1 MLATLRQ
8 RNFALLWFGGLISFA
23 GDWALIIALPV
34 FVYDLT
40 GSTLATGVMFIAQSL
55 PRLLFGPLAGVL
67 VDRWDRKRTLVAAN
81 LAQAAVL
88 PLLLLVQSVDML
100 WLLYLVAFVQTS
112 VSLFVHPAESSLVPR
127 LVGEERLL
135 PANSLLAFNWEL
147 TRLVAPPLGGLLMG
161 TLGLTSIVLLDSIS
175 FLLAAILL
183 ALIAIPPAM
192 RPDKHAD
199 QQPAGIAAVWEEL
212 VAGLRYARY
221 DRLVSAL
228 FIIAGTSMI
237 SEGIGNVL
245 GFPWLKEALHGG
257 ALERGW
263 LASAQAVGG
272 LLGGLAIGH
281 VARRIQPV
289 ALMTG
294 SGVILGAASLA
305 LINIAA
311 LPIPPALVMPLA
323 LVLKAAQGAPIIGFY
338 VSLETLLQKSVPD
351 RFRGRIF
358 GAYGAACALAMLA
371 GQAIASFMGDRL
383 GVVTVMNGVGIL
395 FLAAGLLAL
404 ALLRGKGIAQ
414 GSVSPAHVA
423 ATADPA

>member
-23 GDWALIIALPV
+23 GDWALIIAMPV

-40 GSTLATGVMFIAQSL
+40 GSTLATGAMFIAQTL

-67 VDRWDRKRTLVAAN
+67 VDRWDRKRTLVAVN
-81 LAQAAVL
+81 LASAAVL
-88 PLLLLVQSVDML
+88 PLLLLVQSADML

-112 VSLFVHPAESSLVPR
+112 VSLFVHPAESALVPQ
-127 LVGEERLL
+127 LVGEDRLL
-135 PANSLLAFNWEL
+135 SANSLLAFNWEL

-161 TLGLTSIVLLDSIS
+161 TLGLTSIVLFDTIS

-183 ALIAIPPAM
+183 ALIAMPPA
-192 RPDKHAD
+192 A
-199 QQPAGIAAVWEEL
+199 QPAKPADRGPTGIAAVWDEL
-212 VAGLRYARY
+212 VAGLRYARH
-221 DRLVSAL
+221 DRLISAL
-228 FIIAGTSMI
+228 FIIVGTSMI

-272 LLGGLAIGH
+272 LLGGLAIGR

-305 LINIAA
+305 LVNINS
-311 LPIPPALVMPLA
+311 LPVPPALVMPLA
-323 LVLKAAQGAPIIGFY
+323 LALKAAQGAPIIGFY
-338 VSLETLLQKSVPD
+338 VSLETLLQQSAPD

-358 GAYGAACALAMLA
+358 GAYGAACALAMLV
-371 GQAIASFMGDRL
+371 GQVIASFLGDRL
-383 GVVTVMNGVGIL
+383 GVVVVMNGVGAL
-395 FLAAGLLAL
+395 FLASGLLAL
-404 ALLRGKGIAQ
+404 ALLRGQGITQ
-414 GSVSPAHVA
+414 ISVSPTQVA
-423 ATADPA
+423 ASADPA

>member
-40 GSTLATGVMFIAQSL
+40 GSTLATGAMFIAQTL

-67 VDRWDRKRTLVAAN
+67 VDRWDRKRTLVVVN
-81 LAQAAVL
+81 LAQAVVL
-88 PLLLLVQSVDML
+88 PLLLLVQSADML
-100 WLLYLVAFVQTS
+100 WLLYLVACVQTS
-112 VSLFVHPAESSLVPR
+112 VSLFVHPAERALVPR

-135 PANSLLAFNWEL
+135 PANSLLAFSWEL

-161 TLGLTSIVLLDSIS
+161 LLGLTSIVLFDSIS

-183 ALIAIPPAM
+183 ALIAMPPAAQQD
-192 RPDKHAD
+192 RPVDRG
-199 QQPAGIAAVWEEL
+199 PAGIAAIWEEL

-228 FIIAGTSMI
+228 FVIVGTSMI
-237 SEGIGNVL
+237 SEGIANVL
-245 GFPWLKEALHGG
+245 GFPWLKETLHGG

-272 LLGGLAIGH
+272 VIGGLAIGR
-281 VARRIQPV
+281 VAQRIQPV
-289 ALMTG
+289 ALMTA
-294 SGVILGAASLA
+294 SGVLLGVASMA
-305 LINIAA
+305 LININ
-311 LPIPPALVMPLA
+311 LFPVPPALVMPLA
-323 LVLKAAQGAPIIGFY
+323 LVLKAAQGAPIICFY
-338 VSLETLLQKSVPD
+338 VSLETLLQQSAPD
-351 RFRGRIF
+351 RYRGRIF
-358 GAYGAACALAMLA
+358 GAYGAVCALAMLA
-371 GQAIASFMGDRL
+371 GQAIASFLGDQL
-383 GVVTVMNGVGIL
+383 GVVVVMNGVGAL

-404 ALLRGKGIAQ
+404 ALLRGLGIAHF
-414 GSVSPAHVA
+414 VSPSSVA
-423 ATADPA
+423 VTADPA

>member
-40 GSTLATGVMFIAQSL
+40 GSTLATGAMFIAQTL

-81 LAQAAVL
+81 LAQGAVL
-88 PLLLLVQSVDML
+88 SLLLLVQSADML
-100 WLLYLVAFVQTS
+100 WLLYLVAFAQTT
-112 VSLFVHPAESSLVPR
+112 VSLFVHPAESALVPQ

-135 PANSLLAFNWEL
+135 SANSLLAFNWEL

-161 TLGLTSIVLLDSIS
+161 MLGLTSSVVFDSVS
-175 FLLAAILL
+175 FLLAASLL
-183 ALIAIPPAM
+183 ALIAAPPASPKIK
-192 RPDKHAD
+192 RDEG
-199 QQPAGIAAVWEEL
+199 QPTGIAAVWQEL
-212 VAGLRYARY
+212 VAGLRYARH
-221 DRLVSAL
+221 DRLISAL
-228 FIIAGTSMI
+228 FIIVGTSMI

-245 GFPWLKEALHGG
+245 GFPWLKETLHGG

-272 LLGGLAIGH
+272 VLGGLAIGR
-281 VARRIQPV
+281 VARRVQPV

-305 LINIAA
+305 LINIAV
-311 LPIPPALVMPLA
+311 LPVPPALVMPAALA
-323 LVLKAAQGAPIIGFY
+323 LKAAQGAPIIGFY
-338 VSLETLLQKSVPD
+338 VSLETLLQKSAPD
-351 RFRGRIF
+351 RYRGRIF
-358 GAYGAACALAMLA
+358 GAYGAACALAMLV
-371 GQAIASFMGDRL
+371 GQVIASFLGDRL
-383 GVVTVMNGVGIL
+383 GVVVVMNGVGTL
-395 FLAAGLLAL
+395 FLVSGLLAL
-404 ALLRGKGIAQ
+404 VLLRGQGMAQ
-414 GSVSPAHVA
+414 AISSPSHVTV
-423 ATADPA
+423 TADPA